1 MLLDILEGAGN
12 LFDLPGS
19 MVRDAVTLNNPFD
32 QLLSPIGSQ
41 NRMSGRDVLEQY
53 GALSPNQE
61 GLDFGDVA
69 GGALG
74 MAMDPLSYISGVGAL
89 KFLARG
95 SKVDDVAKLIPKAGQ
110 AAARSATGTALVPY
124 RNPLA
129 EVLGMG
135 DAQPLPTSGSVDP
148 SAFLA
153 NAFGAAKESPLALP
167 APAAPF
173 YSRLRRAVEALPD
186 KPIKSQSLLNTLKK
200 SPEGISMDEWEW
212 SDMVDFAAGNPSLT
226 KSQIL
231 EHLDEYGIGLNRINL
246 KPRTYE
252 YTGPQHSIGDV
263 EAALTKIQDSD
274 YDVNPL
280 TGGGGFN
287 SNATYLR
294 QDLRAVLKEMQGG
307 GSYEDAVR
315 RAFGAPDAFDRRF
328 TTDYSTPASHWGEYR
343 MPDGEDYIETLL
355 QERTP
360 VSNQRYEGGHFEE
373 IPDVTAHLRTM
384 SRDVMPK
391 GADGWSDRQNVHFI
405 DELQSDWHQEGRKAG
420 YGVNNPE
427 NAIDFV
433 AKQEGKTPAEVVEE
447 YGFPNP
453 NHYIDLAE
461 SGYNWTRGVPD
472 SPLKNSWQD
481 IGLKQALYDAAAK
494 NSPGIGWTTG
504 DDAKAIVGGKI
515 DGQRKF
521 YDEEIANRLSKLLA
535 LKGQKG
541 SASVEAFLPD
551 IMDRGNVANIAGRE
565 VNLTGMANYM
575 PIDPKVRARILAEGF
590 PLLAVPLMAALGY
603 GLTPGGNERL

>member
-41 NRMSGRDVLEQY
+41 NRMSGRDVLEHY

-200 SPEGISMDEWEW
+200 NPEGISMDEWGW
-212 SDMVDFAAGNPSLT
+212 SDMVDLTADNPSLT

-231 EHLDEYGIGLNRINL
+231 QHLDEYGIGLNRINL

-294 QDLRAVLKEMQGG
+294 QDWRAVLKEMQGG

-405 DELQSDWHQEGRKAG
+405 DELQSDWHQAAKKLEKYHAAQNELTASSQQRIQYLNDYQKRKLKEWGFDAEGLEPGSLEFSKLWERAASEPG
-420 YGVNNPE
+420 REVMISWNMPE
-427 NAIDFV
+427 DEFAVYKQMNDREDALATIVERLERNEDLSSVPASPFRNA
-433 AKQEGKTPAEVVEE
+433 
-447 YGFPNP
+447 
-453 NHYIDLAE
+453 
-461 SGYNWTRGVPD
+461 
-472 SPLKNSWQD
+472 WQD
-481 IGLKQALYDAAAK
+481 AGLKLALYDAAAK
-494 NSPGIGWTTG
+494 NSPGIGPSLPTMRF
-504 DDAKAIVGGKI
+504 
-515 DGQRKF
+515 GQPTP
-521 YDEEIANRLSKLLA
+521 AQLTARLSPPIA
-535 LKGQKG
+535 LTAATTAEFTA
-541 SASVEAFLPD
+541 ASDVTSVSMNEARSP
-551 IMDRGNVANIAGRE
+551 
-565 VNLTGMANYM
+565 
-575 PIDPKVRARILAEGF
+575 
-590 PLLAVPLMAALGY
+590 
-603 GLTPGGNERL
+603 